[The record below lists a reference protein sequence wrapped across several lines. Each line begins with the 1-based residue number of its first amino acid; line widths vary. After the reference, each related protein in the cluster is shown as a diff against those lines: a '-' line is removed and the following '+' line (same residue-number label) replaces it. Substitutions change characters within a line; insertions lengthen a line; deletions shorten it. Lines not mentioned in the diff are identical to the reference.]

1 MLGETLSPQILKKY
15 GIEEYSPQ
23 EGKETPPESPAKKA
37 KVVAPEPVAVPEL
50 TPEPVVAPEPVAVPE
65 LTPEP
70 VVAPEPVVEE
80 AKQKVTPKRAHV
92 KKAAPKKPRAK
103 KAAPTTKKTEK

>member
-1 MLGETLSPQILKKY
+1 MSKRAKRARTLIKRMIMLGETLSPQILKKY

-50 TPEPVVAPEPVAVPE
+50 TPEPVVAPEPVA
-65 LTPEP
+65 
-70 VVAPEPVVEE
+70 EE
-80 AKQKVTPKRAHV
+80 AKQKV
-92 KKAAPKKPRAK
+92 
-103 KAAPTTKKTEK
+103 APTTKKTEK